1 MGVGLRDYQDE
12 HRLVGTFLRGG
23 NRGTTSAPCSYRAA
37 QLRPGPH
44 PAGSPPR
51 PAAPFTASAPVGR
64 AGLLPACLLRPAR
77 SGEAA
82 LLTPS
87 RAARRH
93 QALKP
98 RRLRGLGCHG
108 GGTGTGTGPERPR
121 PPGCAGGS
129 EDDGERASAPLWA
142 LTEGRRPAGLR
153 RLQGT
158 VEEAGSGRGGRGG
171 VPFGTRAGDPEPQRL
186 PRLPRGSGPRLS
198 PALPRRPP
206 GR

>member
-1 MGVGLRDYQDE
+1 MG
-12 HRLVGTFLRGG
+12 GG
-23 NRGTTSAPCSYRAA
+23 D
-37 QLRPGPH
+37 
-44 PAGSPPR
+44 
-51 PAAPFTASAPVGR
+51 
-64 AGLLPACLLRPAR
+64 
-77 SGEAA
+77 
-82 LLTPS
+82 
-87 RAARRH
+87 
-93 QALKP
+93 
-98 RRLRGLGCHG
+98 

-158 VEEAGSGRGGRGG
+158 VEEAGSGRDGRGG

-186 PRLPRGSGPRLS
+186 PRGSGPRLS

>member
-1 MGVGLRDYQDE
+1 MGWAAM
-12 HRLVGTFLRGG
+12 GG
-23 NRGTTSAPCSYRAA
+23 
-37 QLRPGPH
+37 
-44 PAGSPPR
+44 
-51 PAAPFTASAPVGR
+51 
-64 AGLLPACLLRPAR
+64 
-77 SGEAA
+77 
-82 LLTPS
+82 
-87 RAARRH
+87 
-93 QALKP
+93 
-98 RRLRGLGCHG
+98 
-108 GGTGTGTGPERPR
+108 GTGTGPERPR

-171 VPFGTRAGDPEPQRL
+171 VPFGTRAGDPEPQRQ

-198 PALPRRPP
+198 PALPRRPS

>member
-108 GGTGTGTGPERPR
+108 GGGRGDGDGDGP
-121 PPGCAGGS
+121 
-129 EDDGERASAPLWA
+129 RA
-142 LTEGRRPAGLR
+142 TEASRLR
-153 RLQGT
+153 RR
-158 VEEAGSGRGGRGG
+158 E
-171 VPFGTRAGDPEPQRL
+171 
-186 PRLPRGSGPRLS
+186 
-198 PALPRRPP
+198 
-206 GR
+206 

>member
-23 NRGTTSAPCSYRAA
+23 NRRAPPPLPAPTAPLSSVPAHILPAA
-37 QLRPGPH
+37 
-44 PAGSPPR
+44 R

-108 GGTGTGTGPERPR
+108 GGTGDGDGP
-121 PPGCAGGS
+121 
-129 EDDGERASAPLWA
+129 RA
-142 LTEGRRPAGLR
+142 TEASRLR
-153 RLQGT
+153 RR
-158 VEEAGSGRGGRGG
+158 E
-171 VPFGTRAGDPEPQRL
+171 
-186 PRLPRGSGPRLS
+186 
-198 PALPRRPP
+198 
-206 GR
+206 

>member
-77 SGEAA
+77 SGGAA

-108 GGTGTGTGPERPR
+108 GGGT
-121 PPGCAGGS
+121 
-129 EDDGERASAPLWA
+129 
-142 LTEGRRPAGLR
+142 
-153 RLQGT
+153 
-158 VEEAGSGRGGRGG
+158 GGRGD
-171 VPFGTRAGDPEPQRL
+171 GD
-186 PRLPRGSGPRLS
+186 GDGPRATEASRL
-198 PALPRRPP
+198 RR
-206 GR
+206 RE